1 MTRVNPVGTR
11 SATPDPLNPHAFQ
24 WKSPAKTVFHMAWM
38 SNVKIIKL
46 MTPRTT
52 IMTSLRSRRCDRYTY
67 SGNRKDRDGLRMGEV
82 RQMVTGMVAGG
93 ILASPQADMVTAG
106 SVADQQ

>member
-1 MTRVNPVGTR
+1 
-11 SATPDPLNPHAFQ
+11 
-24 WKSPAKTVFHMAWM
+24 
-38 SNVKIIKL
+38 
-46 MTPRTT
+46 
-52 IMTSLRSRRCDRYTY
+52 
-67 SGNRKDRDGLRMGEV
+67 MGEV